1 LNQFKLI
8 TFFVI
13 KNRSR
18 KNRGNKMV
26 LALQILQILSGVM
39 LIFLVLLHA
48 PKGAGLGSI
57 GGAAQLFSSQQSA
70 ESSLNK
76 ITYWTAGVFLVVSLL
91 IGLGIIK

>member
-1 LNQFKLI
+1 MKMI
-8 TFFVI
+8 FV
-13 KNRSR
+13 
-18 KNRGNKMV
+18 
-26 LALQILQILSGVM
+26 LQILQIISGIL

-70 ESSLNK
+70 ESSLNR
-76 ITYWTAGVFLVVSLL
+76 ITYWTTGVFMGISVL